1 MGPSFNS
8 VLTSEKETLGDL
20 FMFKESEKGL
30 KDDSDIFIRENY
42 NFPQNPFVLHKSDT
56 LLIPV

>member
-1 MGPSFNS
+1 
-8 VLTSEKETLGDL
+8 
-20 FMFKESEKGL
+20 MFKESEKGL

-56 LLIPV
+56 LLIPA